1 MQAPNHPAP
10 SHPLEPF
17 FQQAVRNSYEGKLY
31 QVRDEMGHPIEE
43 LDEMMLAADPVH
55 GTAPSFDAE
64 RALRK
69 HIGDYA
75 LFVAGMYP
83 EAMASDRRIR
93 RHHPS
98 LGELIHAGK
107 ESYFIVSQFNLFEY
121 EQEAPLFARLSD
133 RFERCILG
141 LTLVREELGPRK
153 PLMLPPTVN

>member
-1 MQAPNHPAP
+1 MMQA
-10 SHPLEPF
+10 S
-17 FQQAVRNSYEGKLY
+17 
-31 QVRDEMGHPIEE
+31 
-43 LDEMMLAADPVH
+43 DPVN

-64 RALRK
+64 RAVRK

-83 EAMASDRRIR
+83 EAMASDRRSR

-141 LTLVREELGPRK
+141 PHAGARRAWAAQAADAAAAGELATKSRPRARIN
-153 PLMLPPTVN
+153 PGAPCDPSFVANIDSPGARGLPSRQ